1 MSRIRVVNPFPTSS
15 GIDMKTL
22 LFADSAASSR
32 RLRLLPLTAACAA
45 ASLSIAASAE
55 TLRVEAPVVVTAT
68 RTEKP
73 LAEAAGSISVVTSE
87 AIEERA
93 PSTFGEAILGIPNVS
108 VSDFQ
113 DPKFTRISIRGS
125 DANQITY
132 VIDGVR
138 QDNYAMPTA
147 AITRSASSSSRI
159 FSSRWKSAGAA
170 AAPFTATAASAAFWP

>member
-1 MSRIRVVNPFPTSS
+1 MRRIRVVNPFPTSS

-93 PSTFGEAILGIPNVS
+93 PSTFGEALLGIPNVS

-125 DANQITY
+125 DANQIT
-132 VIDGVR
+132 
-138 QDNYAMPTA
+138 
-147 AITRSASSSSRI
+147 S
-159 FSSRWKSAGAA
+159 
-170 AAPFTATAASAAFWP
+170 